1 MSDNILLRVDDLP
14 VQQNRVYSTAQE
26 AVDCPKGNVLLV
38 QDEETGIVYNL
49 AFRPELVIY
58 DQNYQNEQGCSRIF
72 QQHLYEA
79 ARIVQRHFG
88 KKSILEV
95 GCGKG
100 TFLKILR
107 SMGFKA
113 VGVDPAYEGEEAYV
127 VKEPFSPS
135 LGITGEAIILRHVLE
150 HVPNPLRFLE
160 SIAAA
165 NDGKGLIYIEV
176 PCLDWICDHK
186 AWFDIFYEH
195 VNYFRL
201 SDFSR
206 MFGRIIESGWCFGGQ
221 YLYLYVV
228 ADLST
233 LGLNSAGRA
242 EAEGFSFPD
251 DFFSSIDL
259 AIDEIQH
266 SKGKKH
272 IIWGAA
278 SKGVI
283 FVLHLLRRG
292 GVVPEFAIDIN
303 PAKQGRFMP
312 ATGLPVLAPEEG
324 LPRLSA
330 GDSIFVM
337 NSNYLEE
344 IRRHAGSKFI
354 YHTVD
359 QKTV

>member
-1 MSDNILLRVDDLP
+1 MSDNILLQVDDLP

-26 AVDCPKGNVLLV
+26 ALDCPKGNVLLV
-38 QDEETGIVYNL
+38 QDKGTGIVHNS
-49 AFRPELVIY
+49 AFSPELVIY

-72 QQHLYEA
+72 QQHLYEV

-100 TFLKILR
+100 TFLEILR

-135 LGITGEAIILRHVLE
+135 LGMTGEAIILRHVLE
-150 HVPNPLRFLE
+150 HVPNPLSFLE

-176 PCLDWICDHK
+176 PCLDWICAHR

-201 SDFSR
+201 PDFSR

-221 YLYLYVV
+221 YLYVV
-228 ADLST
+228 ADLSSID
-233 LGLNSAGRA
+233 LNSEGKAGD
-242 EAEGFSFPD
+242 FSFPD

-266 SKGKKH
+266 SKSKRH

-292 GVVPEFAIDIN
+292 AVVPEFAIDIS

-312 ATGLPVLAPEEG
+312 ATGLPVLAPENG
-324 LPRLSA
+324 LPCLSY

-344 IRRHAGSKFI
+344 IRLQAGSRFI

-359 QKTV
+359 QKTA

>member
-14 VQQNRVYSTAQE
+14 VQQNRVYNTAQE
-26 AVDCPKGNVLLV
+26 AVDCPKGDVLLA
-38 QDEETGIVYNL
+38 QDQETGIVHNST
-49 AFRPELVIY
+49 FRPELVIY
-58 DQNYQNEQGCSRIF
+58 DQNYQNEQGCSRTF
-72 QQHLYEA
+72 QQHLYEVA
-79 ARIVQRHFG
+79 GIIQRHFG

-100 TFLKILR
+100 TFLEILR
-107 SMGFKA
+107 SMGFNA
-113 VGVDPAYEGEEAYV
+113 GGVDPAYEGEKTYV

-150 HVPNPLRFLE
+150 HVLNPLRFLE
-160 SIAAA
+160 SIAVA
-165 NDGKGLIYIEV
+165 NGGGVIYIEV
-176 PCLDWICDHK
+176 PCLDWICDHR

-221 YLYLYVV
+221 YLYVV

-233 LGLNSAGRA
+233 LGLNPAGRA

-266 SKGKKH
+266 SNSKKH

-283 FVLHLLRRG
+283 FALHLLRRG
-292 GVVPEFAIDIN
+292 GAPEFAIDIN
-303 PAKQGRFMP
+303 PAKQNRFMP

-324 LPRLSA
+324 LPRLNP

-344 IRRHAGSKFI
+344 IRRQAGSKFI